1 MDGSTS
7 AEPSGSLSLRA
18 QVRISYLVATIVASF
33 CLLAGVVTA
42 TAQSLD
48 NRAPGSPGKGP
59 VGWDSYRRLDQLPT
73 LRSGNESREFSSTDP
88 AQANGDFDHPL
99 RVTSDGQYVIA
110 ETDVPGEIV

>member
-110 ETDVPGEIV
+110 ESDVPGEIV